1 MSNPGSR
8 RALVIAAEKTA
19 IELASA
25 LGVHADLEVRVLT
38 PTQFEPFNDL
48 LTVPDVILLERELPD
63 VDGLKVLEHLRQ
75 LPGGAHVPV
84 VVIAHAWDAPGL
96 ERAARLRANSC
107 LRWPDGDADRV
118 AWLQEIG
125 RFWIAINEPAN

>member
-1 MSNPGSR
+1 VSNPGSR
-8 RALVIAAEKTA
+8 RALVIATEKTA
-19 IELASA
+19 SEFSSA
-25 LGVHADLEVRVLT
+25 LAVHADLEVRSLT
-38 PTQFEPFNDL
+38 PTRFEPFGDL
-48 LTVPDVILLERELPD
+48 LSVPDVILLERELPD
-63 VDGLKVLEHLRQ
+63 VDGLMVLERLRE

-84 VVIAHAWDAPGL
+84 VVIASAWDAPSL

-107 LRWPDGDADRV
+107 LRWPDGGVDRV

>member
-19 IELASA
+19 TELASA
-25 LGVHADLEVRVLT
+25 LSVHADLEVRVLT
-38 PTQFEPFNDL
+38 QFEPLGDL
-48 LTVPDVILLERELPD
+48 LSVPDVILLERELPD
-63 VDGLKVLEHLRQ
+63 VDGLKVLERLRQ

-84 VVIAHAWDAPGL
+84 VVIAHAWDADSL
-96 ERAARLRANSC
+96 ARAARLRANSC
-107 LRWPDGDADRV
+107 LRWPDEGANRA

-125 RFWIAINEPAN
+125 RFWVAINEPAN